1 MEQTGARLRRHA
13 PTDLDCAGLID
24 HTSADLD
31 RYVLR
36 VDWLAA
42 IGSDE
47 AHGSG

>member
-1 MEQTGARLRRHA
+1 MEQTGAQLSRHA
-13 PTDLDCAGLID
+13 PTDLDCADLID
-24 HTSADLD
+24 HTSAALD
-31 RYVLR
+31 RYVPW